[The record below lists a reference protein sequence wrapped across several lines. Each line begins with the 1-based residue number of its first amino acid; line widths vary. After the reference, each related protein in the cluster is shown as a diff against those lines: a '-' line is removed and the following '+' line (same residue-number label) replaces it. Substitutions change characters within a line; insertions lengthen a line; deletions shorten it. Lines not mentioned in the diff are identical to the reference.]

1 MEDENTV
8 AELLTGVA
16 QDLHAIRRNVAR
28 LARESYRQDL
38 LRIAS
43 TSQRQE
49 IWRLADG
56 SLNTE
61 AIATKAAIPLRTV
74 QYFIQ
79 EAEKAGLI
87 ETAKRGFPKRT
98 SDYDEIPSEWKPY
111 RMPASGRS
119 SSNALPSLETTSQ

>member
-8 AELLTGVA
+8 AELLVGVA

-38 LRIAS
+38 LRVAS

-61 AIATKAAIPLRTV
+61 AIAKKAAIPLRTV

-87 ETAKRGFPKRT
+87 ETVKRGYPKRT
-98 SDYDEIPSEWKPY
+98 SDFDEVPSEWKPY
-111 RMPASGRS
+111 RKPASGIPS
-119 SSNALPSLETTSQ
+119 SEASPSLEVNSQ